1 MKEITLLVLAQTSG
15 PIGIPVGVWIFL
27 GIVLVIIVAGL
38 IIGARMAENDSPA
51 VQDSN
56 VESHTRNIEEVGAEP
71 PVQVMQIPQTGG
83 RVEDAVANAPVAD
96 APVEDYVRDVPP
108 AGDENRVVT
117 DTVAADVPSV
127 SNAVPHTEGPTGSD
141 DLTVIEGIGP
151 GAMQVLNGAG
161 IYTFNQLAH
170 MSAAD
175 LRALIDRSG
184 IRVSDPATWPDQAR
198 LAAEGRFDA
207 LKGHHG

>member
-1 MKEITLLVLAQTSG
+1 MKEYILLVLAQTSG

-27 GIVLVIIVAGL
+27 GIVLAIIVTGL
-38 IIGARMAENDSPA
+38 VIGARMAENDSPSIR
-51 VQDSN
+51 DNN
-56 VESHTRNIEEVGAEP
+56 VESHTRHIEEVGADQ
-71 PVQVMQIPQTGG
+71 PVQAMQIPQTGG
-83 RVEDAVANAPVAD
+83 RVEQPLANAPVAD
-96 APVEDYVRDVPP
+96 APVEDYVRDMPP

-117 DTVAADVPSV
+117 DTVAADVPPV
-127 SNAVPHTEGPTGSD
+127 SNAVPNTEGPAGSD
-141 DLTVIEGIGP
+141 DLTIIEGIGP

-184 IRVSDPATWPDQAR
+184 IRVSDPALWPEQAR
-198 LAAEGRFDA
+198 LAAEGRFDE
-207 LKGHHG
+207 LKRHHG